1 MKMLNKLIKIA
12 LLLAIT
18 TGFKNHAY
26 SVEPITM
33 DSRVKTYI
41 YNPNEVFPIVLH
53 YGYHSHIDFPKSEFI
68 KNIIVGNPSDWEI
81 TNRGS
86 RIFLQTYSKSAHTN
100 MTIITSKRT
109 YEFDLLAK
117 GDLKETDYDLA
128 YAIRFYYPEEKS
140 IDIKNFDK
148 RDSELI
154 TLDIKD
160 LIKGSIN
167 ANYIYVGDQDITPI
181 VAFNDEKFTYLKFK
195 DEKFIPKIEI
205 IGSKKQRVKIFSYN
219 GYIIID
225 HVFPKI
231 KLSMNKKSA
240 MIINKTL

>member
-1 MKMLNKLIKIA
+1 MLNKKIA
-12 LLLAIT
+12 IAGLFVILVSGISSKL
-18 TGFKNHAY
+18 Y

-68 KNIIVGNPSDWEI
+68 KYIIVGNPSDWEI
-81 TNRGS
+81 TNRGN

-109 YEFDLLAK
+109 YEFDLVAR
-117 GDLKETDYDLA
+117 GDLRETDYDLA
-128 YAIRFYYPEEKS
+128 YAIRFYYPEDNISETKVVEKN
-140 IDIKNFDK
+140 DI
-148 RDSELI
+148 ELA
-154 TLDIKD
+154 TFDIKD
-160 LIKGSIN
+160 LIKGNIN
-167 ANYIYVGDQDITPI
+167 ANYIYVGDQDIVPI

-195 DEKFIPKIEI
+195 DDKFIPKIET
-205 IGSKKQRVKIFSYN
+205 IGNKKEKVKIFSYN
-219 GYIIID
+219 GYIIIN

-231 KLSMNKKSA
+231 RLSMNNRSA
-240 MIINKTL
+240 VIVNKAL

>member
-1 MKMLNKLIKIA
+1 MLNNILKIV
-12 LLLAIT
+12 LLFGII
-18 TGFKNHAY
+18 GFNSNSY
-26 SVEPITM
+26 SIEPITM

-81 TNRGS
+81 TNRGN

-140 IDIKNFDK
+140 IDIKDSDK
-148 RDSELI
+148 SSSELI

-160 LIKGSIN
+160 LIKGNIN

-181 VAFNDEKFTYLKFK
+181 VAFNDEKFTYLKFR
-195 DEKFIPKIEI
+195 DEKFIPKIET
-205 IGSKKQRVKIFSYN
+205 IGIKKQKVKIFSYN

-240 MIINKTL
+240 MIINKAL